1 MLGDDAVP
9 LVTAALPSLMV
20 TYHWP
25 PLSPERLNWIVEF
38 MPLAASAFKLAGIS
52 LKISSGV
59 MRAPPLG
66 WGVDAGVL
74 GHAYTRVKNMGEH
87 ARRAPH
93 RNGCESIPAPVD
105 IQRAPLAPPGSAH
118 PWRPNGTRSQDSPGH
133 GRRVRRTRSARHPR
147 ARDPRVRARS
157 RDLVQRRRGRRPRRH
172 GDQDRRPVPGV
183 LARYRAAAP
192 RDVSVPGEGPRALP
206 HPRRGL
212 LPAARGGGEAGAREG
227 AVLLLQGWSQGVLR
241 HPEGGAA
248 GARAPSPEGVGDGP
262 APGPEP
268 RHAGRGARRPARSV
282 LRVAR
287 APARQV
293 QPARELV
300 VEAGVG
306 LHPRARGAL
315 QRSTRARLLLDRLR
329 AVHAA
334 DQPRAAR
341 ARGALV
347 VGGGDAQGVRPAR
360 RQRAAPALKREKPSE
375 ASPSEARG
383 PGRAATP
390 HDSGRARG

>member
-172 GDQDRRPVPGV
+172 GDQDRRPVPVFSLDTGRLHPETYQFLEKV
-183 LARYRAAAP
+183 REHYRIPVEVFFPQPEAVERLVREKGLFSFYKDGHKECCGIRKVEP
-192 RDVSVPGEGPRALP
+192 LVRALRP
-206 HPRRGL
+206 LKAWVTGQRRDQSPGTRAEVPVVQL
-212 LPAARGGGEAGAREG
+212 DPSFGSPERPLVKFNPLANWSSKQVWAYIREHEVPYNALHERGFFSIGCEPCTRPINPGQHEREG
-227 AVLLLQGWSQGVLR
+227 RWWWEEETLKECGL
-241 HPEGGAA
+241 
-248 GARAPSPEGVGDGP
+248 
-262 APGPEP
+262 
-268 RHAGRGARRPARSV
+268 HAGNVP
-282 LRVAR
+282 
-287 APARQV
+287 P
-293 QPARELV
+293 
-300 VEAGVG
+300 
-306 LHPRARGAL
+306 PR
-315 QRSTRARLLLDRLR
+315 
-329 AVHAA
+329 
-334 DQPRAAR
+334 
-341 ARGALV
+341 
-347 VGGGDAQGVRPAR
+347 
-360 RQRAAPALKREKPSE
+360 
-375 ASPSEARG
+375 
-383 PGRAATP
+383 
-390 HDSGRARG
+390 